1 MLFRSMS
8 SPVAEENFNF
18 YTLDSSTGK
27 WTHVGRTPVKEN
39 PARKEQLDGMMAGVI
54 KPVEP
59 KQLQPSRAFKFDIN
73 VNAFPE
79 LKMFNNVQ
87 WEYAGTDEEDGSP
100 AKNKWIFGESWRNI
114 SALQAVGKEGV
125 YVIKLEGNERSFEME
140 VRPVFDAADLEVA
153 TARFNKE
160 MENYT
165 STLKKAEEELNRKG
179 MVGQVL
185 RSFELSNFGF
195 CNWDRIKKLADEQQ
209 YNIISATY
217 STEEFLSEEDVKIYL
232 ITNGDRSVRS
242 CFGEL
247 RKNLIYDPKLDNKL
261 LAVLPGNYVAV
272 CGNKE
277 FEKIGDSKSYDFQF
291 TKIDEKIANAEELK
305 DRKST
310 RLNSSHTDISRMPSS
325 A

>member
-1 MLFRSMS
+1 
-8 SPVAEENFNF
+8 
-18 YTLDSSTGK
+18 
-27 WTHVGRTPVKEN
+27 
-39 PARKEQLDGMMAGVI
+39 
-54 KPVEP
+54 
-59 KQLQPSRAFKFDIN
+59 
-73 VNAFPE
+73 
-79 LKMFNNVQ
+79 
-87 WEYAGTDEEDGSP
+87 
-100 AKNKWIFGESWRNI
+100 
-114 SALQAVGKEGV
+114 
-125 YVIKLEGNERSFEME
+125 
-140 VRPVFDAADLEVA
+140 
-153 TARFNKE
+153 
-160 MENYT
+160 
-165 STLKKAEEELNRKG
+165 

-305 DRKST
+305 KIIEN
-310 RLNSSHTDISRMPSS
+310 L
-325 A
+325 